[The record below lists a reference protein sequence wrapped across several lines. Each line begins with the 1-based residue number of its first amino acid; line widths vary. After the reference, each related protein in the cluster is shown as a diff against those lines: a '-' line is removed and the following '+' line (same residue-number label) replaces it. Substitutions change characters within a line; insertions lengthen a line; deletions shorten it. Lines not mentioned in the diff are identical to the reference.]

1 MRTWAGAGMI
11 ALAVLAAPASP
22 ALAQSPVGRA
32 VTAVG
37 VSFLRSGDATALGF
51 MVDTAKNFAVG
62 ESVGIGP
69 VGDFGFYRH
78 EDFTITSFFGGGRV
92 TIGRGPVQVFGQTLV
107 GYERC
112 CGVSDFAWQ
121 PGGGLD
127 IRVNAML
134 NIRSQMDLRIIRP
147 GDGDGAQTFR
157 DLRLSFGVS
166 MPFGK

>member
-1 MRTWAGAGMI
+1 MSSWAGAGMVML
-11 ALAVLAAPASP
+11 ALMAAPAST
-22 ALAQSPVGRA
+22 AFAQNPVGRA

-51 MVDTAKNFAVG
+51 AVDTAKNFAVG
-62 ESVGIGP
+62 EAVGIGP

-78 EDFTITSFFGGGRV
+78 DDFTITSFLGGGRV
-92 TIGRGPVQVFGQTLV
+92 TIGRGPVQVFGQMLV

-127 IRVNAML
+127 IRVNAMINVRGQL
-134 NIRSQMDLRIIRP
+134 DLRIIRP
-147 GDGDGAQTFR
+147 GEGPDAHTFR
-157 DLRLSFGVS
+157 DVRLTFGVS
-166 MPFGK
+166 MPFK